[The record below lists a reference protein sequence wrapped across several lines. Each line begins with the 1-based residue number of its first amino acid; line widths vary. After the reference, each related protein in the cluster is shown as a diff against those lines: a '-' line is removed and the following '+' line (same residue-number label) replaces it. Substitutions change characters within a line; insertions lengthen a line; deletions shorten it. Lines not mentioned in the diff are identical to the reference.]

1 MSAVTLELRRL
12 KSLLLATHGKPN
24 LEHLKRLVRHWS
36 QSGTGQEGVNRAI
49 VRALDEIQNRL
60 DVLLR
65 I

>member
-1 MSAVTLELRRL
+1 VKTALRRL
-12 KSLLLATHGKPN
+12 KSLPLSTHGKPN

-36 QSGTGQEGVNRAI
+36 QSGTGQEGVNRAV

-60 DVLLR
+60 DALLR